1 MARTIAILAFTSLC
15 LLAFTA
21 SATTV
26 LKVSVEQMTV
36 ASDTIV
42 HGVVRSSRAE
52 TIRDNPRH
60 IQTVVNIDVRQLI
73 RGARGTREITLIL
86 PGGRVG
92 DWAMHIPGM
101 PSFIAEEEVVLFLEK
116 TSKNWAICGLS
127 QGKFTVIPAKD
138 GTKVVQRNLDGIHM
152 VDKTSRTTSV
162 RRHGVSRAPQQT
174 LTGLLTEV
182 KHYLAKAAGSS
193 K

>member
-1 MARTIAILAFTSLC
+1 MVRTIAISAFASVC

-36 ASDTIV
+36 ASHTIV
-42 HGVVRSSRAE
+42 HGVVRNSRAE
-52 TIRDNPRH
+52 TIGDNPRH
-60 IQTVVNIDVRQLI
+60 IQTVVDIDIRQLV

-101 PSFIAEEEVVLFLEK
+101 PSFTAGEEVVLFLEK

-127 QGKFTVIPAKD
+127 QGKFTVVPDKD
-138 GTKVVQRNLDGIHM
+138 GTKVVQRNLDGMHM
-152 VDKTSRTTSV
+152 VGKQYRHTSV
-162 RRHGVSRAPQQT
+162 RRHGVSSAPQQT